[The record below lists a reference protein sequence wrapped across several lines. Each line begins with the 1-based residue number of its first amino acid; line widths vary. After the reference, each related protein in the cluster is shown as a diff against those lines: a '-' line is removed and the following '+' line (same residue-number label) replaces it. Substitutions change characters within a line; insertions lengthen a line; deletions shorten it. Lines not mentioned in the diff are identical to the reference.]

1 MTSSSAGMPAH
12 DDSNPQGGGPTPRR
26 HDSGRP
32 TNAPPAVDV
41 DVPPER
47 GPASGRRPGTV
58 TAAAVLSFIWG
69 GLTILSSLVS
79 MAAGSL
85 LSSAGSACA
94 ENDQSGLCASAAGS
108 ETLVVVLGIALI
120 VAAGLV
126 IWGGVAALSGKSGK
140 ILVVTSG
147 IQVVIQI
154 VWLIETGSI
163 AFGTVGTVVPI
174 GIIVLMVVPASRSW
188 FRALGGATF

>member
-1 MTSSSAGMPAH
+1 
-12 DDSNPQGGGPTPRR
+12 
-26 HDSGRP
+26 
-32 TNAPPAVDV
+32 
-41 DVPPER
+41 
-47 GPASGRRPGTV
+47 
-58 TAAAVLSFIWG
+58 
-69 GLTILSSLVS
+69 